1 MPVSVALR
9 SAVLRLLAGVVAATA
24 LAACAAPFGL
34 GSPPTRAL
42 ESGASGRLSAARS
55 FEVRGTYRAAG
66 TTWSLD
72 MQVERPGVE
81 HIRVSSPTVSLEAVI
96 VGRDGYFRGQKF
108 LAQHMGADAISQA
121 LVSAAGDSWWK
132 GSAGFVPALPDLTD
146 GATLRST
153 FMGAAA
159 DRRTDHVS
167 VDGVAAVELSGPRGD
182 VYVAAS
188 PPYEL
193 LRLRMAKGV
202 IVDGFESAEL
212 RYTNYNMD
220 FHIAPPADVID
231 FSNLSTLSP
240 VYTVVSVDTT
250 GCASPCV
257 VAAVVKNIGGLNG
270 AAAPSTVTFT
280 MTDPATN
287 QVLGSCQVPVVP
299 DVAYNST
306 ATVICTI
313 TLTAAPPNAATVTAT
328 AKNPGRSTG

>member
-1 MPVSVALR
+1 MLVRAALR
-9 SAVLRLLAGVVAATA
+9 SAAFRTVAGLAVAVT
-24 LAACAAPFGL
+24 LGACAAPFGL
-34 GSPPTRAL
+34 GSPATRAL
-42 ESGASGRLSAARS
+42 ESGAAGQLSAARS
-55 FEVRGTYRAAG
+55 FEIQGSYTALGV
-66 TTWSLD
+66 TWSMD

-81 HIRVSSPTVSLEAVI
+81 HVRLSSPNLSLEAVI

-108 LAQHMGADAISQA
+108 LAEHMGADAASQA
-121 LVSAAGDSWWK
+121 LVKVAGDSWWK
-132 GSAGFVPALPDLTD
+132 GSAGFVPTLPDLTD
-146 GATLRST
+146 GPTLRST

-167 VDGVAAVELSGPRGD
+167 VEGVAAVELSGPRGD
-182 VYVAAS
+182 VYIAAA

-193 LRLRMAKGV
+193 LRLRMANGV
-202 IVDGFESAEL
+202 VVDGFGSAEL
-212 RYTNYNMD
+212 RYTNYNSD

-231 FSNLSTLSP
+231 FSNLSTLPP

-270 AAAPSTVTFT
+270 AVAPSTVTFT
-280 MTDPATN
+280 MTDPATG

-306 ATVICTI
+306 ASVTCAI
-313 TLTAAPPNAATVTAT
+313 TLSAAPPNAATVTAT
-328 AKNPGRSTG
+328 ATNPGRPTG